1 MRYLPLV
8 AVLLAAA
15 ACRRSD
21 IEVSRASKAPDE
33 GQVSAM
39 PAAATRGGGAATRG
53 PADMPAGP
61 GMPSMSDAL
70 PPGHPAIGNEPA
82 TAGAGLKWT
91 SQPGWRSKPAGG
103 IRLATFSVPTPKGE
117 ADLAVVVLSGNAG
130 GALANVNRWRGQLG
144 LPAIDDAGL
153 KKISKAVASPA
164 GTTLVVEL
172 VGADGKSGMLAS
184 ILPQSDQT
192 WFFKMTGP
200 AAAVKSAEPSVIKF
214 LASLR

>member
-8 AVLLAAA
+8 AILLLAA

-39 PAAATRGGGAATRG
+39 P
-53 PADMPAGP
+53 
-61 GMPSMSDAL
+61 
-70 PPGHPAIGNEPA
+70 PGHPAIGNEPA
-82 TAGAGLKWT
+82 AAGGANLKWT
-91 SQPGWRSKPAGG
+91 SQPGWKSKPAGG
-103 IRLATFSVPTPKGE
+103 MRLATFVVPTPKGE
-117 ADLAVVVLSGNAG
+117 AELAVVVLSGNAG

-153 KKISKAVASPA
+153 KKASKTVASPA

-172 VGADGKSGMLAS
+172 VGADGKSGMLGS
-184 ILPQSDQT
+184 LLPQNDQT

-200 AAAVKSAEPSVIKF
+200 AAAVKSAEPSVMKF